1 MVSVFPTTTPNIAR
15 SDDSIATSFQICM
28 NTNINVRYV
37 IFLAATAALGG
48 LLFGFDIA
56 IITGAGP
63 FLTEHFNLNDLS
75 LGWAFSSLLFGCAF
89 GSTVA
94 GRLTD
99 FYGRK
104 KILLIVAA
112 LFAITSLG
120 TGVAPTFAFF
130 IAARFIGGVAVGG
143 ASILSPLYVAEVS
156 PPSLRGRM
164 GTLYQMSIVTGILVS
179 YAINYLLHDVGPAN
193 WRWMFI
199 TGVIPSVLFFA
210 MLLLV
215 PETPRYLFMAGKEQQ
230 STAILERIGGRK
242 NAEFEVSEIRA
253 SLLNKR
259 KAWRDLLRSDTRRA
273 VLVGFFLAILVQ
285 VSGVNTIIDYA
296 PAILKSAGWKIDAA
310 LFSTVIIGL
319 TNFVFTF
326 FSFFAID
333 RYGRKPLYI
342 IGSLGMTGSLV
353 VLMWVV
359 LTGRFQ
365 SVVVLVY
372 ILVYLAFF
380 ASCIGPVFWTLVAE
394 IFPNSLRGTAMVVPV
409 LTQWIA
415 NAAVVL
421 FFPLAFNQVG
431 KAITFGFLASLALAQ
446 AVFTWFFVPETKN
459 KPLEEIE
466 QYWERTAASN
476 LIVRAGRHAS
486 L

>member
-1 MVSVFPTTTPNIAR
+1 MK
-15 SDDSIATSFQICM
+15 
-28 NTNINVRYV
+28 TNINVRYV

-63 FLTEHFNLNDLS
+63 FLTEHFKLGDLS
-75 LGWAFSSLLFGCAF
+75 LGWAFSSLLFGCAI
-89 GSTVA
+89 GSSVA

-104 KILLIVAA
+104 KILLFVAA

-130 IAARFIGGVAVGG
+130 IMARFIGGLAVGG
-143 ASILSPLYVAEVS
+143 ASILSPIYVAEIS

-164 GTLYQMSIVTGILVS
+164 GTLYQMSIVTGILMS
-179 YAINYLLHDVGPAN
+179 YAINYLLRDVGSAN

-210 MLLLV
+210 MLLSV

-230 STAILERIGGRK
+230 AFAILERIAGRES
-242 NAEFEVSEIRA
+242 AEFEASEIRA

-259 KAWRDLLRSDTRRA
+259 KAWRDLLRPGIRRA
-273 VLVGFFLAILVQ
+273 VLVGFCLAILVQ

-296 PAILKSAGWKIDAA
+296 PAILTSAGWKIDAA
-310 LFSTVIIGL
+310 LFSTLIIGL

-326 FSFFAID
+326 VSFWAID

-342 IGSLGMTGSLV
+342 IGSLGMTAALV
-353 VLMWVV
+353 VLMWAV
-359 LTGRFQ
+359 LMGRFQ
-365 SVVVLVY
+365 SAIVLVY
-372 ILVYLAFF
+372 ILIYLAFF
-380 ASCIGPVFWTLVAE
+380 SSCIGPVFWTLVAE
-394 IFPNSLRGTAMVVPV
+394 IFPNDLRGTAMVVPV
-409 LTQWIA
+409 LAQWIA

-421 FFPLAFNQVG
+421 FFPLAFNQIG
-431 KAITFGFLASLALAQ
+431 KAITFGFLATLALAQ

-466 QYWERTAASN
+466 EYWKQVAASSK
-476 LIVRAGRHAS
+476 LS
-486 L
+486 QS

>member
-1 MVSVFPTTTPNIAR
+1 MK
-15 SDDSIATSFQICM
+15 
-28 NTNINVRYV
+28 TNINVRYV

-63 FLTEHFNLNDLS
+63 FLTEHFNLSDLS
-75 LGWAFSSLLFGCAF
+75 LGWAFSSLLFGCGV
-89 GSTVA
+89 GSTIA

-104 KILLIVAA
+104 KILLVVAV

-120 TGVAPTFAFF
+120 TGAAPSFAFF
-130 IAARFIGGVAVGG
+130 IVARFIGGLAVGG
-143 ASILSPLYVAEVS
+143 ASILSPMYVAEVS

-179 YAINYLLHDVGPAN
+179 YAINYLLRDIGPAN
-193 WRWMFI
+193 WRWMFL
-199 TGVIPSVLFFA
+199 TGVIPSVLFFI

-215 PETPRYLFMAGKEQQ
+215 PETPRYLFMAGKERQAF
-230 STAILERIGGRK
+230 AILERISGREI
-242 NAEFEVSEIRA
+242 AEFEASEIRV

-259 KAWRDLLRSDTRRA
+259 KQWRDLLQPGIRRA
-273 VLVGFFLAILVQ
+273 VLVGFCLAILVQ

-296 PAILKSAGWKIDAA
+296 PTILKSAGWKIDAA
-310 LFSTVIIGL
+310 LFSTLVIGL
-319 TNFVFTF
+319 TNFIFTF
-326 FSFFAID
+326 VSFWAID

-342 IGSLGMTGSLV
+342 IGSLGMTAALV
-353 VLMWVV
+353 LLAWAV

-365 SVVVLVY
+365 SSIALVY
-372 ILVYLAFF
+372 ILIYLAFF
-380 ASCIGPVFWTLVAE
+380 SSCIGPVFWTLVAE
-394 IFPNSLRGTAMVVPV
+394 IFPNDLRGTAMVVPV
-409 LTQWIA
+409 LVQWIA

-421 FFPLAFNQVG
+421 FFPLAFNQLG
-431 KAITFGFLASLALAQ
+431 KAITFGFLAVMALAQ

-466 QYWERTAASN
+466 EYWKRLAVSRPV
-476 LIVRAGRHAS
+476 VRVGKNDGS

>member
-1 MVSVFPTTTPNIAR
+1 MKT
-15 SDDSIATSFQICM
+15 D
-28 NTNINVRYV
+28 INLSYV

-75 LGWAFSSLLFGCAF
+75 LGWAFSSLLFGCAI

-104 KILLIVAA
+104 KILLVVAA
-112 LFAITSLG
+112 LFSITSLA
-120 TGVAPTFAFF
+120 TGIAPAFAFF
-130 IAARFIGGVAVGG
+130 IAARFIGGIAVGG

-164 GTLYQMSIVTGILVS
+164 GALYQMSIVTGILLS
-179 YAINYLLHDVGPAN
+179 YAINYLLQNVGPAN

-215 PETPRYLFMAGKEQQ
+215 PETPRYLFMVGKEQQ
-230 STAILERIGGRK
+230 AFVILKRIAGRE
-242 NAEFEVSEIRA
+242 NAEFEISEIRA

-259 KAWRDLLRSDTRRA
+259 KAWRALLRPDTRRP
-273 VLVGFFLAILVQ
+273 VLVGFILAILVQ

-296 PAILKSAGWKIDAA
+296 PAILKSAGWEIDAA
-310 LFSTVIIGL
+310 LFSTLIIGL
-319 TNFVFTF
+319 TNFVFTLV
-326 FSFFAID
+326 SFYAID

-342 IGSLGMTGSLV
+342 IGSLGMTGALL
-353 VLMWVV
+353 VLMWAAF
-359 LTGRFQ
+359 TGRFQ
-365 SVVVLVY
+365 SAVVLVY
-372 ILVYLAFF
+372 ILIYLAFF

-394 IFPNSLRGTAMVVPV
+394 IFPNDLRGTAMVVPV
-409 LTQWIA
+409 LTQWVA

-431 KAITFGFLASLALAQ
+431 KAITFGFLAILALAQ
-446 AVFTWFFVPETKN
+446 AVFAWFFVPETKN

-466 QYWERTAASN
+466 EYWKRIAGSHSA
-476 LIVRAGRHAS
+476 VRAGEDFRT
-486 L
+486 